1 MNYFIAF
8 IPIEESQSQKYNEIP
23 ILSTKYKRLLS
34 PLPQT
39 SYKWANSSNLA
50 LFSPG
55 VKEIYFLAFNLGS
68 KQDIVD
74 ILKLVSLSSPFNIKE
89 IFPNVK
95 HIADELNH
103 CFLSQ
108 DTLVCL
114 FVVINVFHTSPLAK
128 LHKAPLLITIT

>member
-39 SYKWANSSNLA
+39 SYKWANSSTNLA
-50 LFSPG
+50 LSSPG
-55 VKEIYFLAFNLGS
+55 VKEIYFLTLRIQAWTFLS
-68 KQDIVD
+68 
-74 ILKLVSLSSPFNIKE
+74 LELSYLSLVLLIS
-89 IFPNVK
+89 NVK

>member
-1 MNYFIAF
+1 MD
-8 IPIEESQSQKYNEIP
+8 IPEFKI
-23 ILSTKYKRLLS
+23 RL
-34 PLPQT
+34 
-39 SYKWANSSNLA
+39 
-50 LFSPG
+50 
-55 VKEIYFLAFNLGS
+55 
-68 KQDIVD
+68 
-74 ILKLVSLSSPFNIKE
+74 SLSSPFNIKE